1 METRPHY
8 VAVGAVVMIALAAAA
23 LFILWLGDTQR
34 EFDEY
39 DVIFKDR
46 VSGLSRGAQVSF
58 NGIQKGQV
66 SELTIDPDN
75 PSIVRA
81 RVQVEKDTPIKT
93 DTDAELELV
102 GFTGLAIIQFV
113 GGSPEAAL
121 LKDTVRGTPEILADA
136 GGIAQIFEGTNDI
149 IASAGAILSEENIL
163 AFNSILSNV
172 DTLTGAFAAEEENI
186 QKTLEHVAAISED
199 LAAMTDRLERAS
211 ADFETLMGEDAPAV
225 LAETQATIKEARALV
240 TDLRGVVEEN
250 RSSVAAFTD
259 QGLAQVGP
267 ALAEARRMFKTLDQ
281 VLREVDRDPRGY
293 LLGES
298 TPKYETAQ

>member
-8 VAVGAVVMIALAAAA
+8 VVVGAVVMVALALAA

-39 DVIFKDR
+39 DVIFNGR

-66 SELTIDPDN
+66 SELTIDPEN
-75 PSIVRA
+75 PAVVIA

-93 DTDAELELV
+93 DTIAELELV

-121 LKDTVRGTPEILADA
+121 LKETVRGTPEIVADA
-136 GGIAQIFEGTNDI
+136 TGIAQIFEGTNDI
-149 IASAGAILSEENIL
+149 IASAGAILSEENII
-163 AFNSILSNV
+163 AFNSILANV

-186 QKTLEHVAAISED
+186 RKTLEHIAVISED
-199 LAAMTDRLERAS
+199 LAVMTDRLERAS

-225 LAETQATIKEARALV
+225 LAETQATIREARALV

>member
-8 VAVGAVVMIALAAAA
+8 VAVGAIVMVALAAAA
-23 LFILWLGDTQR
+23 LFVLWLGDTRR
-34 EFDEY
+34 EFDVY
-39 DVIFKDR
+39 DVKFNGR

-58 NGIQKGQV
+58 NGIQKGEV
-66 SELTIDPDN
+66 TDLTIDPDN
-75 PSIVRA
+75 PANVIA

-93 DTDAELELV
+93 DTKAELELV

-113 GGSPEAAL
+113 GGSPNEPL
-121 LKDTVRGTPEILADA
+121 LKETVRGIPEIVADA
-136 GGIAQIFEGTNDI
+136 TGIAQIFEGTNDI
-149 IASAGAILSEENIL
+149 IASAGAILSDENIR
-163 AFNSILSNV
+163 AFNSILANI
-172 DTLTGAFAAEEENI
+172 DTLTGAFAAQEENI
-186 QKTLEHVAAISED
+186 GNTLENISAISDD

-211 ADFETLMGEDAPAV
+211 TNLETLLGEDAPAA
-225 LAETQATIKEARALV
+225 LAETQATIKEARALI

-250 RSSVAAFTD
+250 RGSISSFTD